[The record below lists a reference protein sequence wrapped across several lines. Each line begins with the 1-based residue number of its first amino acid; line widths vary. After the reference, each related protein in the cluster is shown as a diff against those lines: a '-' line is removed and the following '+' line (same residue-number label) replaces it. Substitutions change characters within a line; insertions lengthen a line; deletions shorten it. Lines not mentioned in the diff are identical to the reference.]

1 MRPQR
6 RGASAVRS
14 AALKPSVILAALLSA
29 LVAMAMLILS
39 ASAAFA
45 HGERAQTANL
55 RMRTLNWYDTE
66 ITPKNVSVGEEMV
79 IRGRLQTSKYWPEHV
94 PSVTGR
100 VYLNV
105 GAAGPKFIKVKS
117 TLNGKSMFQ
126 STSLELGKHYEY
138 EIVLKA
144 RTPGRYHLHPV
155 LNVLDS
161 GGLIGPGYWVEIGGS
176 ASDFTNTVE
185 TMFGRVIDLETFNL
199 DVIYSWHAL
208 WFVIGIGWLLFWGRK
223 SPLLIPRYQAVKRK
237 EDAGEDPDTLV
248 SPFEKKVAVGFLVGT
263 LVIVGLGFQWA
274 EARHP
279 VTTPLRTAKMDVDP
293 LPMPEPKLSIAY
305 QGATYRIPGRSFQT
319 ELEVTN
325 NGTSPVQLG
334 EFLTANLRFINP
346 AVRKVEPLDSHDLI
360 ASNGLRVE
368 GGPVM
373 PGKTQILKVFA
384 EDALWETYR
393 LTTMINDPDSI
404 VAGLLF
410 FYGADGERE
419 MVEIGGPMLPVFE

>member
-1 MRPQR
+1 MLKGVSLSHLMRPL
-6 RGASAVRS
+6 AIVVV
-14 AALKPSVILAALLSA
+14 ALIAIVQVGP
-29 LVAMAMLILS
+29 
-39 ASAAFA
+39 AFA

-55 RMRTLNWYDTE
+55 RMRTVNWYDTE
-66 ITPKNVSVGEEMV
+66 ITPKQVSVGDEMV
-79 IRGRLQTSKYWPEHV
+79 IRGRFQTSENWPEHV

-117 TLNGKSMFQ
+117 TINGVSMFQ
-126 STSLELGKHYEY
+126 SSQLELGKHYEY

-161 GGLIGPGYWVEIGGS
+161 GGLIGPGYWVETTGS
-176 ASDFTNTVE
+176 QADFTNTVE

-208 WFVIGIGWLLFWGRK
+208 WFVIAIAWLAFWGRR
-223 SPLLIPRYQAVKRK
+223 SPLLIPSFQRVRAK
-237 EDAGEDPDTLV
+237 EEAGEDPDTLI
-248 SPFEKKVAVGFLVGT
+248 SPMEKKVAVGFLVGT
-263 LVIVGLGFQWA
+263 LMIVGASFQWA

-279 VTTPLRTAKMDVDP
+279 VTTPLRTAKTDVDP
-293 LPMPEPKLSIAY
+293 LPMPDPKILIEY
-305 QGATYRIPGRSFQT
+305 EGASYRIPGRSFQAN
-319 ELEVTN
+319 LSVTN
-325 NGTSPVQLG
+325 NSSSPVRIG

-346 AVRKVEPLDSHDLI
+346 EIRNVQPADSHDLV
-360 ASNGLRVE
+360 ASNGLRIE
-368 GGPVM
+368 GGAVP
-373 PGKTQILKVFA
+373 PGETRKVNMIA

-404 VAGLLF
+404 VAGLVF
-410 FYGADGERE
+410 FYGDDGSRE
-419 MVEIGGPMLPVFE
+419 IVEIGGPMIPVFE